1 MVAVSARDSASG
13 AGGRSRAEE
22 RGVVQLAQL
31 SPARGAPR
39 RAPRGRAGRERR
51 AEGRG
56 PTMPTWRAAPER
68 RSAPGPFAPT
78 ALRDGAEGR
87 AGTFRGRAA
96 GGGAERPR
104 RGARGQSCAR
114 RGPTPAL
121 GATWRRPRDGL
132 GGGGGGGRRKGPVRP
147 RGRPNFRA
155 APGRSRP
162 GPPARD
168 RRRRCGCGPG
178 RAGPP
183 HKGRSRRRHAGTHR
197 RRPHLA
203 DAGLLGDGPDLVDE
217 GEGVGE
223 LLPAGL
229 EDGALGRGQ
238 ELGHGPARAAPPPP
252 PTPNNPP
259 TAAGAAERLERDVR
273 VRREVGGGREG
284 AGGHGARTREKKSPP
299 RAGRGEGA
307 AAAPPRHAPL

>member
-13 AGGRSRAEE
+13 AGGRTRAEE

-132 GGGGGGGRRKGPVRP
+132 GGEGGGGTAEGPRPAPGAAKLP
-147 RGRPNFRA
+147 RGAGALPAGPTCPGSAPEVRLRA
-155 APGRSRP
+155 
-162 GPPARD
+162 
-168 RRRRCGCGPG
+168 GPG
-178 RAGPP
+178 RA
-183 HKGRSRRRHAGTHR
+183 ATQ
-197 RRPHLA
+197 RPF
-203 DAGLLGDGPDLVDE
+203 P
-217 GEGVGE
+217 
-223 LLPAGL
+223 
-229 EDGALGRGQ
+229 
-238 ELGHGPARAAPPPP
+238 AAPC
-252 PTPNNPP
+252 
-259 TAAGAAERLERDVR
+259 
-273 VRREVGGGREG
+273 
-284 AGGHGARTREKKSPP
+284 GHSP
-299 RAGRGEGA
+299 A
-307 AAAPPRHAPL
+307 AAAPCRCRSARRWAGSCG

>member
-1 MVAVSARDSASG
+1 M
-13 AGGRSRAEE
+13 RSYRPHGE
-22 RGVVQLAQL
+22 R
-31 SPARGAPR
+31 
-39 RAPRGRAGRERR
+39 RAGRRGAGPGGSAERR
-51 AEGRG
+51 AAAPQCQHGGQHPSAAPHRGRSPQLRSG
-56 PTMPTWRAAPER
+56 TAPRAAPEL
-68 RSAPGPFAPT
+68 FV
-78 ALRDGAEGR
+78 
-87 AGTFRGRAA
+87 
-96 GGGAERPR
+96 AER
-104 RGARGQSCAR
+104 RGEAR
-114 RGPTPAL
+114 RGLGGERGVRAAPAAGRL
-121 GATWRRPRDGL
+121 RHLERL
-132 GGGGGGGRRKGPVRP
+132 GGGRGTDWGGEEGGGRRKGPVRP

>member
-132 GGGGGGGRRKGPVRP
+132 GGGGGGGTAEGPRPAPGAAKLP
-147 RGRPNFRA
+147 RGAGALPAGPTCPGSAPEVRLRA
-155 APGRSRP
+155 
-162 GPPARD
+162 
-168 RRRRCGCGPG
+168 GPG
-178 RAGPP
+178 RA
-183 HKGRSRRRHAGTHR
+183 ATQ
-197 RRPHLA
+197 RPF
-203 DAGLLGDGPDLVDE
+203 P
-217 GEGVGE
+217 
-223 LLPAGL
+223 
-229 EDGALGRGQ
+229 
-238 ELGHGPARAAPPPP
+238 AAPC
-252 PTPNNPP
+252 
-259 TAAGAAERLERDVR
+259 
-273 VRREVGGGREG
+273 
-284 AGGHGARTREKKSPP
+284 GHSP
-299 RAGRGEGA
+299 A
-307 AAAPPRHAPL
+307 AAAPCRCRSARRWAGSCG